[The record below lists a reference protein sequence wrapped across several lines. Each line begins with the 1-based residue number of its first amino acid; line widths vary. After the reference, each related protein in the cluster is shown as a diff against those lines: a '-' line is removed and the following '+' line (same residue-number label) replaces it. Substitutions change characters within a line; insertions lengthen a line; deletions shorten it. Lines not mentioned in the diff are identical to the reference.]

1 MSTLEVSKSLILLQA
16 VRLTLVSFL
25 LLSGSLLLFEDSTQ
39 ANVNWSYTEAGTRE
53 ETRARQEGGSW
64 VWKRLLTKN
73 KPQEIQ
79 KDNDGEEAF
88 ARQAQKMEKSR
99 GAGAGAKVIP
109 KPSNKMEKNSD
120 KDPRKIEKNK
130 NSKKD
135 VVP

>member
-64 VWKRLLTKN
+64 VWKRLLKN

-79 KDNDGEEAF
+79 KDNDGDETF
-88 ARQAQKMEKSR
+88 ARQTQKMEKSR
-99 GAGAGAKVIP
+99 GAGAGAKFIDRDRH
-109 KPSNKMEKNSD
+109 KG
-120 KDPRKIEKNK
+120 RR
-130 NSKKD
+130 
-135 VVP
+135 